1 MLSNE
6 KEKREILMRTY
17 KSQMKAFGKT
27 NFQKKW
33 LAGECSGKEI
43 VFFLETMELEE
54 QMEFIEK
61 MPHSE
66 LAKIIPI
73 NPRRILMDIITEF
86 LEEEIYL
93 GEITSLFETIDLEG
107 KKCLIIAISEGK
119 LEKMI
124 LLRNVK
130 FLRNFVRFLNDLSD
144 SKTFGLEEEEIF
156 RKIAKLLQN
165 ERITSLLLPKLKG
178 KVLRNV
184 LCMMRNQE
192 QVFSICNLL
201 VKWNRKDQI
210 LSMFEDKLEFKMRG
224 GEKLCNEILDDA
236 LFNFEQEDLLEFYKR
251 CSKMVKIEFLER
263 TFLETSQ
270 NLFAKQK
277 LKIGFKTVL
286 ETLRERDEISPL
298 ESFFLDNCKV
308 DEKEIYRPQ

>member
-1 MLSNE
+1 M
-6 KEKREILMRTY
+6 Y
-17 KSQMKAFGKT
+17 DAKSR
-27 NFQKKW
+27 
-33 LAGECSGKEI
+33 AG
-43 VFFLETMELEE
+43 
-54 QMEFIEK
+54 
-61 MPHSE
+61 
-66 LAKIIPI
+66 
-73 NPRRILMDIITEF
+73 
-86 LEEEIYL
+86 
-93 GEITSLFETIDLEG
+93 
-107 KKCLIIAISEGK
+107 
-119 LEKMI
+119 
-124 LLRNVK
+124 
-130 FLRNFVRFLNDLSD
+130 
-144 SKTFGLEEEEIF
+144 
-156 RKIAKLLQN
+156 
-165 ERITSLLLPKLKG
+165 
-178 KVLRNV
+178 
-184 LCMMRNQE
+184 
-192 QVFSICNLL
+192 FSICNLL